1 MADGNRGGDSK
12 RLNLIRE
19 EPLKKRGEQSSALP
33 FFIDYLVA
41 HMLKLI
47 METENGHIKRMS
59 VLHESRILSARQ
71 YFGSPV
77 SP

>member
-1 MADGNRGGDSK
+1 MADGNRGRDSK

-19 EPLKKRGEQSSALP
+19 EPLKKRGEQNSALL
-33 FFIDYLVA
+33 FFIDYLRA

-47 METENGHIKRMS
+47 MGTENGHIKTMS
-59 VLHESRILSARQ
+59 VLHESHILSGRQ